1 MSNNDT
7 KQEDIDYYFQK
18 TYMATL
24 ILEIAKDNLAND
36 YAPENYQDFY
46 MDFEN
51 SQIVFI
57 KECNNCV
64 TQK

>member
-7 KQEDIDYYFQK
+7 KQEDIDHYFQK

-51 SQIVFI
+51 S
-57 KECNNCV
+57 
-64 TQK
+64 

>member
-51 SQIVFI
+51 S
-57 KECNNCV
+57 
-64 TQK
+64 